1 MGINIACTKFIL
13 IYYLEMVV
21 LRLETTPAKA
31 EVGAM
36 DKADQK
42 YQTNRFIDRY
52 KNTKFY

>member
-13 IYYLEMVV
+13 LYYLEMVV
-21 LRLETTPAKA
+21 LWLETTPAKA

-52 KNTKFY
+52 KNTKVY